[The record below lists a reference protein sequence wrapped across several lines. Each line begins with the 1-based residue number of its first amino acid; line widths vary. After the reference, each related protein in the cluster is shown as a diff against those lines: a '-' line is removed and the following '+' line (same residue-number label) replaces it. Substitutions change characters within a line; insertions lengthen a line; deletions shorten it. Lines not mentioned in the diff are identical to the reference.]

1 MKTKCPLPKG
11 FSGTRRIF
19 GILVGLV
26 ALSMTAAPAAIGAPF
41 AYISNSGSNSV
52 SVIDGAKVGIPG
64 ATAVT
69 NVTADSSM
77 PFNTPWGVAVN
88 ATSTRTYVTNYYG
101 SSVSVI
107 DTATNRVV
115 ARVPVGYLPIGI
127 ALNAAG
133 TRAYT
138 ANSGDGSVSVI
149 DTATQSVVATI
160 PSVGDFPYGIAV
172 NPAGTYVYVTDWAFF
187 SSGTGLVKIIDAS
200 SNTLSSRTVRVGNS
214 PTGIGVSPSGGRV
227 YVANTGSG
235 TVSVIDTATN
245 SVPSGGTLMVGTSPT
260 GIAVSPSG
268 LVAYVATQG
277 GGVSSPGGVSS
288 IWTPTN
294 TILANVAI
302 ANSPFGVATDPAGAR
317 FFVGNQDGTVSVVDA
332 STNLPV
338 GAPVTVGNTPLVL
351 GAFVGGTPS
360 APPCDDQL
368 ASLRQQLDAAN
379 ATIASLQDQVTRLG
393 NQITQLGNQ
402 ITQLRADKAALQTQ
416 LDGALSRLM
425 AANDTIASLNSTI
438 TNLGNQVTQLRA
450 DKAALQ
456 AQLTS
461 LQNEYAQLTSDLAA
475 ANTTIAAQNQKL
487 TSFVNHL
494 FGAKVDVY
502 VATAARDASY
512 QALSHAVTKL
522 GVASPRVR
530 EAQREYRDGLNDL
543 AAGHYQGAVVHFRH
557 AYTMVERSLSH

>member
-1 MKTKCPLPKG
+1 
-11 FSGTRRIF
+11 SGW
-19 GILVGLV
+19 GLV
-26 ALSMTAAPAAIGAPF
+26 
-41 AYISNSGSNSV
+41 V
-52 SVIDGAKVGIPG
+52 E
-64 ATAVT
+64 
-69 NVTADSSM
+69 
-77 PFNTPWGVAVN
+77 
-88 ATSTRTYVTNYYG
+88 
-101 SSVSVI
+101 
-107 DTATNRVV
+107 
-115 ARVPVGYLPIGI
+115 
-127 ALNAAG
+127 
-133 TRAYT
+133 
-138 ANSGDGSVSVI
+138 
-149 DTATQSVVATI
+149 VATE
-160 PSVGDFPYGIAV
+160 
-172 NPAGTYVYVTDWAFF
+172 
-187 SSGTGLVKIIDAS
+187 
-200 SNTLSSRTVRVGNS
+200 
-214 PTGIGVSPSGGRV
+214 
-227 YVANTGSG
+227 
-235 TVSVIDTATN
+235 
-245 SVPSGGTLMVGTSPT
+245 
-260 GIAVSPSG
+260 
-268 LVAYVATQG
+268 G
-277 GGVSSPGGVSS
+277 GGVCARGGVSR

-294 TILANVAI
+294 TILANVTI

-317 FFVGNQDGTVSVVDA
+317 FYVGNQDGTVSVVDA

-338 GAPVTVGNTPLVL
+338 GTPVTVGNTPLVL

-379 ATIASLQDQVTRLG
+379 ATVASLQDQVTRLG
-393 NQITQLGNQ
+393 NQVTQLGNQ

-416 LDGALSRLM
+416 LDGALSRLT

-438 TNLGNQVTQLRA
+438 TNLGNQITQLRAEKAALQIQLDTALSRLTTANNTIASLNSTITNLGNQVTQLTA

-461 LQNEYAQLTSDLAA
+461 LQSEYAQLKSDLTA
-475 ANTTIAAQNQKL
+475 ANATIAAQNQKL

-557 AYTMVERSLSH
+557 AYTMAERSLGH